1 MPNQALVT
9 CSRFSSA
16 SASGLFV
23 AAQIGPVSLLIV
35 RSVLRG
41 NFRIGLAMAAAVALV
56 DLGYAALGLLGVAR
70 ALEAADEVGVA
81 LGFVG
86 AAVLVALG
94 LRTMWIGFRARFGLE
109 TQEEIG
115 TPRRAFATAF
125 AATAL
130 NPLTI
135 ALWTAAAAAAVS
147 GGSQYSFAS
156 AALLVGVGFGT
167 LTWYTCFAGA
177 IALARRRIGPR
188 LLAAIDIG
196 AGAGILGVGAYLGY
210 RTARS

>member
-1 MPNQALVT
+1 M
-9 CSRFSSA
+9 SSFFVGYGL
-16 SASGLFV
+16 GLFV

-35 RSVLRG
+35 RSVVRG
-41 NFRIGLAMAAAVALV
+41 NFRIGFAMATAVALV
-56 DLGYAALGLLGVAR
+56 DLGYAALGLAGVGR
-70 ALEAADEVGVA
+70 LLEENDVVR
-81 LGFVG
+81 LTFGFVG

-109 TQEEIG
+109 TAEEVG

-135 ALWTAAAAAAVS
+135 ALWTAAASAAVS
-147 GGSQYSFAS
+147 GGSRSS
-156 AALLVGVGFGT
+156 AGTVALLAGVGLGT
-167 LTWYTCFAGA
+167 LSWYTAFAGA
-177 IALARRRIGPR
+177 IALTRQRIGPR
-188 LLAAIDIG
+188 LPAAIDIG
-196 AGAGILGVGAYLGY
+196 AGAGILGFGAYLGL

>member
-1 MPNQALVT
+1 M
-9 CSRFSSA
+9 SSFFVGYGL
-16 SASGLFV
+16 GLFV

-35 RSVLRG
+35 RSVVRG
-41 NFRIGLAMAAAVALV
+41 NFRIGFAMATAVALV
-56 DLGYAALGLLGVAR
+56 DLGYAALGLAGVGR
-70 ALEAADEVGVA
+70 LLEENDAVR
-81 LGFVG
+81 LTFGFVG

-109 TQEEIG
+109 TAEEVG

-135 ALWTAAAAAAVS
+135 ALWTAAASAAVS
-147 GGSQYSFAS
+147 GGSRS
-156 AALLVGVGFGT
+156 AAGTVALLAGVGLGT
-167 LTWYTCFAGA
+167 LSWYTAFAGA
-177 IALARRRIGPR
+177 IALTRQRIGPR
-188 LLAAIDIG
+188 LPAAIDIG
-196 AGAGILGVGAYLGY
+196 AGAGILGFGAYLGL

>member
-1 MPNQALVT
+1 V
-9 CSRFSSA
+9 FSFFVGFGL
-16 SASGLFV
+16 GLFV

-56 DLGYAALGLLGVAR
+56 DLGYAALGLVAR

-135 ALWTAAAAAAVS
+135 ALWTAAAPAAVS
-147 GGSQYSFAS
+147 GGSQSSFAS

-196 AGAGILGVGAYLGY
+196 AGAGILGFGAYLGY

>member
-1 MPNQALVT
+1 M
-9 CSRFSSA
+9 SSFFVGYGL
-16 SASGLFV
+16 GLFV

-35 RSVLRG
+35 RSVVRG
-41 NFRIGLAMAAAVALV
+41 NFRIGFAMATAVALV
-56 DLGYAALGLLGVAR
+56 DLGYAALGLAGVGR
-70 ALEAADEVGVA
+70 LLEENDAVR
-81 LGFVG
+81 LTFGFVG

-109 TQEEIG
+109 TAEEVG
-115 TPRRAFATAF
+115 TPLRAFATAF

-135 ALWTAAAAAAVS
+135 ALWTAAASAAVS
-147 GGSQYSFAS
+147 GGSRSS
-156 AALLVGVGFGT
+156 AGTIALLAGVGLGT
-167 LTWYTCFAGA
+167 LSWYTAFAGA
-177 IALARRRIGPR
+177 IALTRQRIGPR

-196 AGAGILGVGAYLGY
+196 AGAGILGFGAYLGL

>member
-1 MPNQALVT
+1 M
-9 CSRFSSA
+9 SSFFVGYGL
-16 SASGLFV
+16 GLFV

-35 RSVLRG
+35 RSVVRG
-41 NFRIGLAMAAAVALV
+41 NFRIGFAMATAVALV
-56 DLGYAALGLLGVAR
+56 DLGYAALGLAGVGR
-70 ALEAADEVGVA
+70 LLEENDAVR
-81 LGFVG
+81 LTFGFVG
-86 AAVLVALG
+86 AAVLVAVG

-109 TQEEIG
+109 TAEEVG

-135 ALWTAAAAAAVS
+135 ALWTAAASAAVS
-147 GGSQYSFAS
+147 GGSRSS
-156 AALLVGVGFGT
+156 AGTIALLAGVGLGT
-167 LTWYTCFAGA
+167 LSWYTAFAGA
-177 IALARRRIGPR
+177 IALTRQRIGPR

-196 AGAGILGVGAYLGY
+196 AGAGILGFGAYLGL

>member
-1 MPNQALVT
+1 M
-9 CSRFSSA
+9 SSFFVGYGL
-16 SASGLFV
+16 GLFV

-35 RSVLRG
+35 RSVVRG
-41 NFRIGLAMAAAVALV
+41 NFRIGFAMATAVALV
-56 DLGYAALGLLGVAR
+56 DLGYAALGLAGVGR
-70 ALEAADEVGVA
+70 LLEENDAVR
-81 LGFVG
+81 LTFGFVG

-109 TQEEIG
+109 TAEEVG

-135 ALWTAAAAAAVS
+135 ALWTAAASAAIS
-147 GGSQYSFAS
+147 GGSRSS
-156 AALLVGVGFGT
+156 AGTVALLAGVGLGT
-167 LTWYTCFAGA
+167 LSWYTAFAGA
-177 IALARRRIGPR
+177 IALTRQRIGPR

-196 AGAGILGVGAYLGY
+196 AGAGILGFGAYLGI

>member
-1 MPNQALVT
+1 V
-9 CSRFSSA
+9 SSFFVGYGL
-16 SASGLFV
+16 GLFV

-35 RSVLRG
+35 RSVVRG
-41 NFRIGLAMAAAVALV
+41 NFRIGFAMATAVALV
-56 DLGYAALGLLGVAR
+56 DLGYAALGLAGAAR
-70 ALEAADEVGVA
+70 VLEHTEAVRLAF
-81 LGFVG
+81 GFVG
-86 AAVLVALG
+86 SAVLVAIG

-109 TQEEIG
+109 TDDEVA

-135 ALWTAAAAAAVS
+135 ALWTAAASAAVS
-147 GGSQYSFAS
+147 GGSRSTAGTV
-156 AALLVGVGFGT
+156 ALLVGVGLGT
-167 LTWYTCFAGA
+167 LTWYTAFAGA
-177 IALARRRIGPR
+177 IALTRRRIGPR

-196 AGAGILGVGAYLGY
+196 AGAGILGFGAYLGY

>member
-1 MPNQALVT
+1 V
-9 CSRFSSA
+9 SSFFVGYGL
-16 SASGLFV
+16 GLFV

-41 NFRIGLAMAAAVALV
+41 NFRIGLAMASAVALV
-56 DLGYAALGLLGVAR
+56 DLGYAALGLAGAAR
-70 ALEAADEVGVA
+70 VLEQTEAVR
-81 LGFVG
+81 LTFGFVG

-109 TQEEIG
+109 TDEEVG

-135 ALWTAAAAAAVS
+135 ALWTAAASAAVS
-147 GGSQYSFAS
+147 GGSRSS
-156 AALLVGVGFGT
+156 GGTVALLVGVGLGT
-167 LTWYTCFAGA
+167 LTWYTAFAGA
-177 IALARRRIGPR
+177 IALTRRRIGPR

-196 AGAGILGVGAYLGY
+196 AGAGILGFGAYLGV